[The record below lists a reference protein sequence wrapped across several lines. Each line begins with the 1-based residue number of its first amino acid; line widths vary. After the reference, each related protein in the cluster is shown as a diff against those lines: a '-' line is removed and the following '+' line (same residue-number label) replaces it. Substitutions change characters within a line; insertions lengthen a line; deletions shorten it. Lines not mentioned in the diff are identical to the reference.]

1 MVTADQAPRQ
11 ARPAPP
17 GFAWRVFSPIGA
29 VVLAFMLLIVGAGI
43 LSLFD
48 LSDDSV
54 GAILAFGTSLL
65 LLLFGIALWRRLP
78 EHERRRAIDRPES
91 WLRTVGVGAGM
102 GVVII
107 IGAALILVTGAAID
121 PAVERRLEEVRE
133 IGTAPWQLVLLVLAL
148 VVLAP
153 LGEELLFRGLLLRA
167 LVRRMSFWTAAV
179 LSSFLFAAAHAD
191 AYLLW
196 PRAVAL
202 VATGVVLA
210 WIYRRRGYWASV
222 TAHATVNAIAA
233 IALIASS

>member
-1 MVTADQAPRQ
+1 MTADQAPRE

-17 GFAWRVFSPIGA
+17 GFAWRVLSPIGA
-29 VVLAFMLLIVGAGI
+29 VVLAFALLIVSAGI
-43 LSLFD
+43 LSVFD

-65 LLLFGIALWRRLP
+65 LMLFAIGLWRRLP
-78 EHERRRAIDRPES
+78 EHERRRAIARPES
-91 WLRTVGVGAGM
+91 LRNTVGLGVGI

-107 IGAALILVTGAAID
+107 IGAAIILLTGAAID
-121 PAVERRLEEVRE
+121 PVVQRRIEEVEE
-133 IGTAPWQLVLLVLAL
+133 IGTAPWQLVLMVLAL

-167 LVRRMSFWTAAV
+167 LVRKMRFWPAAM
-179 LSSFLFAAAHAD
+179 LSSALFAAAHAD
-191 AYLLW
+191 AYLIW

-202 VATGVVLA
+202 VATGMVLA
-210 WIYRRRGYWASV
+210 WMYRKRGYWASV
-222 TAHATVNAIAA
+222 TAHATVNAIAS